1 MAKRK
6 KKQEEG
12 GGASW
17 LITFSDMMTLMLTFF
32 VLLVSMSVTDER
44 RKLIVLTSVTGAFGE
59 GSGNLNP
66 ATQTESQRI
75 VDPGPMELKT
85 DDLSPL
91 KDLLWEDDK
100 EDLNFQENQYVQIFS
115 ISEDVLFNPGTT
127 QLSNRGV
134 VLLNRIMPW
143 MLRIKHPLLLAG
155 HTSALRDE
163 AGKEYEVSFTRDA
176 ELSPTWNLS
185 FMRVMSVYSYLKG
198 RGIPT
203 DQMMVEAF
211 ANYHPRWS
219 DNNPK
224 GRKKNRRVDIVL
236 DKRNMQWIKK
246 LEDLTREAPKK
257 KKQFDFK
264 DFKFDLSV
272 NDGEDRVSSVS
283 GSMQDGV

>member
-32 VLLVSMSVTDER
+32 VLLVSMAVTDER

-59 GSGNLNP
+59 GQGNLNP
-66 ATQTESQRI
+66 ASKENTQQI
-75 VDPGPMELKT
+75 VDPGPMDLNT
-85 DDLSPL
+85 NDLSPL
-91 KDLLWEDDK
+91 KDLLWEDEQ

-115 ISEDVLFNPGTT
+115 ISEDVLFEPGTT
-127 QLSNRGV
+127 QLSRRGM

-143 MLRIKHPLLLAG
+143 LMRIKHPLLLAG

-163 AGKEYEVSFTRDA
+163 AGVDYEVSFSRDK
-176 ELSPTWNLS
+176 ELSPTWNIS
-185 FMRVMSVYSYLKG
+185 FMRVMSIYSYLKR
-198 RGIPT
+198 RGIPS
-203 DQMMVEAF
+203 DNMMVEAF

-219 DNNPK
+219 DNTPK

-246 LEDLTREAPKK
+246 LEKLTHEAPAKK
-257 KKQFDFK
+257 QQFDFK
-264 DFKFDLSV
+264 DFKFNLKVREGGAQLS
-272 NDGEDRVSSVS
+272 GEDGSSLS
-283 GSMQDGV
+283 GV